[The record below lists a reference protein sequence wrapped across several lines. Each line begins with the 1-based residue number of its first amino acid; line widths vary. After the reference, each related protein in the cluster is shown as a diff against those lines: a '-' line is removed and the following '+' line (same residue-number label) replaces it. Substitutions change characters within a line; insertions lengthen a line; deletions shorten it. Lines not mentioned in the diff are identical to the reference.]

1 MSGAQAVLV
10 SVDGPVA
17 TITFNRPEKLNAA
30 DLAQC
35 HALEAAVAAVG
46 AEPGVRVVLLRGAGR
61 SFGSGIDRDMLADG
75 MPPDFVPSHERSYA
89 ALEDMDKLV
98 VGVLH
103 GHCLGA
109 GLLAA
114 LACDLRICSTDA
126 VLGLTAAR
134 FGLFPAM
141 GTFRLPRLI
150 GLGPARR
157 LILSG
162 ETVDP
167 AEAYRLGLVDHLVP
181 AERFADGV
189 DELVAHYAA
198 LSPVRVVAIKRLT
211 AARSTHRATPSSPRP
226 AAARGVPRG
235 TRRRDGERRVAGAGR
250 ALTDPLAPGTGSR
263 TQVLPG
269 CETPS
274 LRAGAAP
281 SGQRTPAGPVRSPAY
296 ATASTSASQD
306 ASTTLPC
313 TPTVVHEPL
322 AVGRLD
328 EHPGDGV
335 RAARLPRAL
344 RGEQADLE
352 VRQLDVREPRPRRR
366 ERRAQGGVEG
376 VDRAVALA
384 RRDDPLAVDDELDRR
399 LGDDLAAAVLDQ
411 HPVRLER
418 EREHGPVVGRP
429 SAERMSS
436 SSEASAASNDQPC
449 ASRSLTVRDHRRHGV
464 GTAGQVQAELG
475 TLELD
480 AGPAGHLRDQHPL
493 PVADVHGVHV
503 VVQLRVDL
511 DRTRVQARLV
521 GER

>member
-1 MSGAQAVLV
+1 MLV

-35 HALEAAVAAVG
+35 HGLEAAVAAVG

-167 AEAYRLGLVDHLVP
+167 AEAYRTVRAELAAHGAGLERLPEIVVLSKRDLVP
-181 AERFADGV
+181 DADAER
-189 DELVAHYAA
+189 
-198 LSPVRVVAIKRLT
+198 
-211 AARSTHRATPSSPRP
+211 
-226 AAARGVPRG
+226 
-235 TRRRDGERRVAGAGR
+235 
-250 ALTDPLAPGTGSR
+250 
-263 TQVLPG
+263 
-269 CETPS
+269 
-274 LRAGAAP
+274 
-281 SGQRTPAGPVRSPAY
+281 
-296 ATASTSASQD
+296 
-306 ASTTLPC
+306 
-313 TPTVVHEPL
+313 
-322 AVGRLD
+322 AV
-328 EHPGDGV
+328 E
-335 RAARLPRAL
+335 AW
-344 RGEQADLE
+344 
-352 VRQLDVREPRPRRR
+352 RE
-366 ERRAQGGVEG
+366 
-376 VDRAVALA
+376 
-384 RRDDPLAVDDELDRR
+384 R
-399 LGDDLAAAVLDQ
+399 LGDSAAAVLA
-411 HPVRLER
+411 VS
-418 EREHGPVVGRP
+418 
-429 SAERMSS
+429 SA
-436 SSEASAASNDQPC
+436 
-449 ASRSLTVRDHRRHGV
+449 TG
-464 GTAGQVQAELG
+464 AELALL
-475 TLELD
+475 TRAIFAAVPELGPD
-480 AGPAGHLRDQHPL
+480 AEHAVAAGEPGFEAEHMVYAPAGDGGFEVVREDDSFRVLGR
-493 PVADVHGVHV
+493 GV
-503 VVQLRVDL
+503 
-511 DRTRVQARLV
+511 
-521 GER
+521 

>member
-1 MSGAQAVLV
+1 MSGTSGQPVLV

-35 HALEAAVAAVG
+35 HGLEAAVAAVG

-75 MPPDFVPSHERSYA
+75 MPRDFVPSHERSYA

-114 LACDLRICSTDA
+114 LACDLRVCSTDA

-198 LSPVRVVAIKRLT
+198 LSPASVVAIKRLT
-211 AARSTHRATPSSPRP
+211 ARAFDAPRDT
-226 AAARGVPRG
+226 V
-235 TRRRDGERRVAGAGR
+235 
-250 ALTDPLAPGTGSR
+250 LAE
-263 TQVLPG
+263 VLPLLAA
-269 CETPS
+269 CLAAPDVAS
-274 LRAGAAP
+274 ASAVWQARAG
-281 SGQRTPAGPVRSPAY
+281 
-296 ATASTSASQD
+296 
-306 ASTTLPC
+306 
-313 TPTVVHEPL
+313 H
-322 AVGRLD
+322 
-328 EHPGDGV
+328 
-335 RAARLPRAL
+335 
-344 RGEQADLE
+344 
-352 VRQLDVREPRPRRR
+352 
-366 ERRAQGGVEG
+366 
-376 VDRAVALA
+376 
-384 RRDDPLAVDDELDRR
+384 
-399 LGDDLAAAVLDQ
+399 
-411 HPVRLER
+411 
-418 EREHGPVVGRP
+418 
-429 SAERMSS
+429 
-436 SSEASAASNDQPC
+436 
-449 ASRSLTVRDHRRHGV
+449 
-464 GTAGQVQAELG
+464 
-475 TLELD
+475 
-480 AGPAGHLRDQHPL
+480 
-493 PVADVHGVHV
+493 
-503 VVQLRVDL
+503 
-511 DRTRVQARLV
+511 
-521 GER
+521 